1 VKIVFEEQKGEI
13 AMSDKLIKT
22 AIALVLFISLFAC
35 SELSAAPTPSAAEI
49 EKEEQAVYSFF
60 VSGQSAPVLILEET
74 STNIGSDDPQQT
86 IDYIKSGLKSV
97 SNETIEN
104 YLARNPAR
112 TKLSTEMDLGVEYK
126 LLSAEEL
133 KKISSQSNW
142 GEVLSEAYPGS
153 YGYTIFSRV
162 GFNDK
167 LDQALI
173 YVGSVAGPLMGSG
186 SYFLME
192 KQFGEW
198 LMKERIEVWIS

>member
-1 VKIVFEEQKGEI
+1 
-13 AMSDKLIKT
+13 MSDKLIKT
-22 AIALVLFISLFAC
+22 ALALVLFISLFAC

-60 VSGQSAPVLILEET
+60 VSGQPAPVLILEET
-74 STNIGSDDPQQT
+74 STNIGSDDPQET
-86 IDYIKSGLKSV
+86 MDYVKSGLKGI

-104 YLARNPAR
+104 YLARNPER

-126 LLSAEEL
+126 LLNAEEL
-133 KKISSQSNW
+133 KKISGQPNW

-153 YGYTIFSRV
+153 FGYTVFSRV
-162 GFNDK
+162 GFNNK

-173 YVGSVAGPLMGSG
+173 YVGSVGGPMMGSG

-192 KQFGEW
+192 KQLGEW
-198 LMKERIEVWIS
+198 ILKERIEVWIS

>member
-1 VKIVFEEQKGEI
+1 
-13 AMSDKLIKT
+13 MSDKLIKT

-49 EKEEQAVYSFF
+49 DKEEQAVYSFF
-60 VSGQSAPVLILEET
+60 VSGQPAPVLILEET
-74 STNIGSDDPQQT
+74 STNIGSDDPQET
-86 IDYIKSGLKSV
+86 TDYVKSGLKGI

-104 YLARNPAR
+104 YLARNPER

-153 YGYTIFSRV
+153 FGYTVFSRV
-162 GFNDK
+162 GFNNK

-173 YVGSVAGPLMGSG
+173 YVGSVGGPLMGSG

-192 KQFGEW
+192 KKNGEW
-198 LMKERIEVWIS
+198 ILKERIEVWIS

>member
-1 VKIVFEEQKGEI
+1 
-13 AMSDKLIKT
+13 MSDKLIKT

-35 SELSAAPTPSAAEI
+35 SELSAAPTPSAAEV

-74 STNIGSDDPQQT
+74 STNIGDDDTGQT
-86 IDYIKSGLKSV
+86 IDYIKSGLKSL

-104 YLARNPAR
+104 YLARNPER
-112 TKLSTEMDLGVEYK
+112 TTLSSDMNLGVEYK

-133 KKISSQSNW
+133 KKISSGPNW

-162 GFNDK
+162 GFNHK

-192 KQFGEW
+192 KQLGEW
-198 LMKERIEVWIS
+198 VLKERIEVWIS